1 MTILGIFL
9 NKEMRTGA
17 NRRYLEL
24 MESLAAKGN
33 RVYVIMNTLLEYTPV
48 SFTKIPLTVPY
59 KRRGFPP
66 ASFLFRKAVK
76 RCYDTEICPVLEQA
90 GGVEWVHIH
99 GDMHL
104 NAALYLCSVTGA
116 PLFYAFRCNDITR
129 ARILRKSGSLSFR
142 EYLFSLLYEQVNR
155 RREKLVARKARLTA
169 FQNICDRDLYCE
181 RTGADKNTTVII
193 PGNIGLPRCT
203 PEWENTNKET
213 SPEKLVFAGGIS
225 LSKGLYHMLKAFALV
240 TEQTGR
246 NLHLSVLGRGTEREL
261 CAAKEAV
268 EELGIQDNI
277 SFEGY
282 VNPPFPF
289 FASCGLLVYPTLYD
303 AFPDT
308 VLEALHCGCPVIAT
322 NVGGIP
328 DILPQEC
335 LFENGH
341 PEQTAALI
349 QRCIE
354 DNGFYLHIREC
365 CLQRA
370 ERFRFDWAQAW
381 QNVMEKYMDGLYK
394 NDNQ

>member
-76 RCYDTEICPVLEQA
+76 RCYDSEIRPVLEQA

-193 PGNIGLPRCT
+193 PGNIGLPRCI
-203 PEWENTNKET
+203 PEWENANKET
-213 SPEKLVFAGGIS
+213 SPEKLVFAGGVS
-225 LSKGLYHMLKAFALV
+225 LSKGLFHMLQTLSLV
-240 TEQTGR
+240 MDNTGR
-246 NLHLSVLGRGTEREL
+246 KIHLSVLGRGSESDL
-261 CAAKEAV
+261 AAAKEAA
-268 EELGIQDNI
+268 
-277 SFEGY
+277 EGASRDRVINKLHFDCRHLKLIFTLAHPEFLSGY
-282 VNPPFPF
+282 FPCKPGANPF
-289 FASCGLLVYPTLYD
+289 GEQE
-303 AFPDT
+303 AFPVFEINPQGRISIVEREHKPEDAVERLLELAGQYGT
-308 VLEALHCGCPVIAT
+308 DHKGKLMGIVHGDDQEPVLNFL
-322 NVGGIP
+322 
-328 DILPQEC
+328 
-335 LFENGH
+335 
-341 PEQTAALI
+341 
-349 QRCIE
+349 
-354 DNGFYLHIREC
+354 
-365 CLQRA
+365 
-370 ERFRFDWAQAW
+370 
-381 QNVMEKYMDGLYK
+381 
-394 NDNQ
+394 